1 MGHCPKVGAFALAA
15 KNFNLPSSPPAHNLD
30 VATWPTLASSRA
42 PIHTTRAV
50 DMELRSAHFHKIQ
63 WGQRPLVSGSSEAP
77 VKAREER
84 RRNSWVPVS
93 LPPEELQTFS
103 STPCGLFQRGEL
115 LTTRPDLSRGG
126 RGSMGGDVSFP
137 PLACS
142 QRTLGC

>member
-1 MGHCPKVGAFALAA
+1 MRHCPKVGAFPLSA

-30 VATWPTLASSRA
+30 VATWPTSGSPFILGALDR
-42 PIHTTRAV
+42 
-50 DMELRSAHFHKIQ
+50 ELRSAHFHKIQ

-77 VKAREER
+77 VKAWEESTR
-84 RRNSWVPVS
+84 DNSWVPVS
-93 LPPEELQTFS
+93 LPPEKLQAFS

-115 LTTRPDLSRGG
+115 LTTRPDLSRRG